1 MNSAL
6 CDDPGY
12 GLFFGYCL
20 NVNMVNVICIM
31 LTGAIC
37 TFILWKLLRQG
48 ARNKYDYHGRI
59 HSRAS
64 FKPIPKQ
71 ALEQIAVHELG
82 HAFVVMNYPTLM
94 HKAFLQIFDKDIENF
109 NQGYV
114 YYEIDSNIESTNPG
128 VLELKMLILLG
139 GMQAEKH
146 YYEGNCLINGSQS
159 DLDQWMRMAQLYYL
173 NQDDV
178 IFFNHPSNKY
188 EHQHNLSLLME
199 AKERQVRTLS
209 DLFNANAELF
219 SEFVGEV
226 LRKRHLNHEELRA
239 ISKRI
244 IVTGHMPKIKI
255 QQNSNQIVQLT
266 KSN

>member
-6 CDDPGY
+6 CDTQGY
-12 GLFFGYCL
+12 GLLFGYCL
-20 NVNMVNVICIM
+20 NINMVNLVCIM
-31 LTGAIC
+31 LTGVIC
-37 TFILWKLLRQG
+37 TFVLWKILRFRSNPDQE
-48 ARNKYDYHGRI
+48 YHGKF
-59 HSRAS
+59 HGRAS
-64 FKPIPKQ
+64 YKPIPKQ

-82 HAFVVMNYPTLM
+82 HAFVVMYYPSLM
-94 HKAFLQIFDKDIENF
+94 KKALLHIFDKEIENF

-188 EHQHNLSLLME
+188 EHQHNLSLLMD

-209 DLFNANAELF
+209 DFFNANAELF

-226 LRKRHLNHEELRA
+226 LRKRHLNHEELTA

-244 IVTGHMPKIKI
+244 KETGHMPRVTVKQDLDQII
-255 QQNSNQIVQLT
+255 QTS

>member
-1 MNSAL
+1 MNI
-6 CDDPGY
+6 CKDPQTV
-12 GLFFGYCL
+12 LFFGNCIDVVYPNIVFCL
-20 NVNMVNVICIM
+20 IAV
-31 LTGAIC
+31 AILSY
-37 TFILWKLLRQG
+37 ILRWFLLPLF
-48 ARNKYDYHGRI
+48 KKESDYHGPF
-59 HSRAS
+59 HKKAS
-64 FKPIPKQ
+64 YKPLPK
-71 ALEQIAVHELG
+71 ATFEQIAVHELG
-82 HAFVVMNYPTLM
+82 HAFVVMYYPSLM
-94 HKAFLQIFDKDIENF
+94 KKALLHIFDKEIENF

-114 YYEIDSNIESTNPG
+114 YYEIDSNVESTNPG

-209 DLFNANAELF
+209 DFFNANAELF

-226 LRKRHLNHEELRA
+226 LRKRHLNHEELTA

-244 IVTGHMPKIKI
+244 KETGHMPRVTVKQDLDQTI
-255 QQNSNQIVQLT
+255 QTI